1 VEAAAHGRVS
11 YAKPLEGVCNGEP
24 HIVLLSI
31 FMRCTVIISMIGT
44 MRGVYRR
51 AGSKRRIKE
60 QLTLDSERVRYSLV
74 KCAT

>member
-1 VEAAAHGRVS
+1 
-11 YAKPLEGVCNGEP
+11 
-24 HIVLLSI
+24 
-31 FMRCTVIISMIGT
+31 